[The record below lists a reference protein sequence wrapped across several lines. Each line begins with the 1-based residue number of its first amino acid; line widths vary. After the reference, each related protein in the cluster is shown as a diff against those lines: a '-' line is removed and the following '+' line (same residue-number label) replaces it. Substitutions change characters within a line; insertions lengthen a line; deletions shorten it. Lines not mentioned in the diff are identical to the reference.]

1 MPGNDIEWTGINNL
15 YLFTTP
21 KNLTY
26 KKVSLQEAK
35 TLYCENSYLNT
46 SINIWEEE
54 RTMILAQNREKEWE
68 NIFIQAKNF
77 ADIAYSRSL
86 QAKKLAKYLDIDDF
100 TFISDLPCAGAALE
114 RLLFKNWE
122 NRFFNKALE
131 IHNSGYWICG
141 YLDNNY
147 IICKEVPNE

>member
-1 MPGNDIEWTGINNL
+1 MPGNDIEWTVINNL

-77 ADIAYSRSL
+77 ADIAYSRS
-86 QAKKLAKYLDIDDF
+86 
-100 TFISDLPCAGAALE
+100 
-114 RLLFKNWE
+114 
-122 NRFFNKALE
+122 
-131 IHNSGYWICG
+131 
-141 YLDNNY
+141 
-147 IICKEVPNE
+147 